1 MPLPEATQ
9 NLKTGKSLARVGKGK
24 RDRLIFFLYLCGS
37 KETTSRNIMKSVYI
51 VSAVRTPLGSFGGV
65 FANISATRLGA
76 EAIKGALAKA
86 RVQPDQVQE
95 VLMGNVC
102 SANLGQAPARQ
113 AAIFAG
119 LPPQTACTTINK
131 VCASGMKAI
140 AIGAQSVMLGINDI
154 VVAGGMENMSQI
166 PYYVP
171 QARWGAKYGHIE
183 MIDGLAKDGLTDVYN
198 QKAMGVCAD
207 ATAAKY
213 GISREAQDA
222 YAIDSYKRAAA
233 ATQSGAFSA
242 EIVPVAIPQRKGDPI
257 LVSEDEEYKKVF
269 FDKIPSLRPAF
280 TPDGTVTAANA
291 STMNDGAAAL
301 ILASEEAVKKYDLM
315 PIARIRGFADAEQEP
330 EWFTT
335 TPTIAAPKALK
346 MAGLE
351 KSDIDFF
358 EVNEAFAV
366 VAQVFEQVMEVDHD
380 RSNVFG
386 GAVSI
391 GHPLGASGARI
402 VTTLSNVL
410 RQKDATLGLAA
421 ICNGGG
427 GASAIVIERVS

>member
-1 MPLPEATQ
+1 
-9 NLKTGKSLARVGKGK
+9 
-24 RDRLIFFLYLCGS
+24 
-37 KETTSRNIMKSVYI
+37 
-51 VSAVRTPLGSFGGV
+51 
-65 FANISATRLGA
+65 
-76 EAIKGALAKA
+76 
-86 RVQPDQVQE
+86 
-95 VLMGNVC
+95 
-102 SANLGQAPARQ
+102 
-113 AAIFAG
+113 
-119 LPPQTACTTINK
+119 
-131 VCASGMKAI
+131 
-140 AIGAQSVMLGINDI
+140 
-154 VVAGGMENMSQI
+154 
-166 PYYVP
+166 
-171 QARWGAKYGHIE
+171 
-183 MIDGLAKDGLTDVYN
+183 
-198 QKAMGVCAD
+198 MGVCAD

-257 LVSEDEEYKKVF
+257 LISEDEEYKKVF
-269 FDKIPSLRPAF
+269 FDKIPGLRPAF

-301 ILASEEAVKKYDLM
+301 ILASEEAVKKYDLT

-427 GASAIVIERVS
+427 GASAIVIERVN